1 MSELGEL
8 FGDVTERIFSDLVS
22 QELLEA
28 SEEGKWPDELW
39 NAVREAGLP
48 RALLPEEDGGAGAAW
63 SDAVPILMAA
73 GRYAAPIPLAESLL
87 AAGLLRTAGLK
98 VPDGVLTLIPHPLDS
113 GKISGTGLTAQA
125 RGVPWGRKAE
135 HLVFIASAGSRSRVG
150 ILKVVDADVEP
161 GENIAREPRDHMRLH
176 NAPIEDAAD
185 LDFPAERLTLYGA
198 MIRSA
203 QMAGA
208 LEALLEMSVA
218 YANEREQ
225 FGRPIG
231 KFQAIQQELARLA
244 GEVAA
249 TGMAVKAAFH
259 AADRV
264 GKQPGFDPTLEFAAA
279 KIRLGDAAD
288 LAPGIA
294 HQVHGAIGF
303 TYEHKLHFFTRRL
316 WAWRVEFGTAS
327 HWADRLGALA
337 EAHGADRL
345 WPWLTSR

>member
-22 QELLEA
+22 QELLEKT
-28 SEEGKWPDELW
+28 EEGEWPTELW

-48 RALLPEEDGGAGAAW
+48 RALLAEEEGGPGATW
-63 SDAVPILMAA
+63 SDLVPILMMA

-87 AAGLLRTAGLK
+87 AAGLLRRAGLQ
-98 VPDGVLTLIPHPLDS
+98 VPEGILSIIPRPLES
-113 GKISGTGLTAQA
+113 GKISGSGLTVHAK
-125 RGVPWGRKAE
+125 GVPWGRKAE
-135 HLVFIASAGSRSRVG
+135 HLVFVTPGGGRPRIGLLNLS
-150 ILKVVDADVEP
+150 DAEIEP
-161 GENIAREPRDHMRLH
+161 GENIAREPRDNLRLR
-176 NAPIEDAAD
+176 NAPIEGAAD
-185 LDFPAERLTLYGA
+185 LDSPADILSLYGA

-231 KFQAIQQELARLA
+231 KFQALQQDLARLA

-249 TGMAVKAAFH
+249 TGMAARAAFH
-259 AADRV
+259 AADR
-264 GKQPGFDPTLEFAAA
+264 GERERSFDPTLEIAAA

-316 WAWRVEFGTAS
+316 WAWRVEFGTTAQ
-327 HWADRLGALA
+327 WADRLGALA
-337 EAHGADRL
+337 EAHGADGL
-345 WPWLTSR
+345 WPWITSR